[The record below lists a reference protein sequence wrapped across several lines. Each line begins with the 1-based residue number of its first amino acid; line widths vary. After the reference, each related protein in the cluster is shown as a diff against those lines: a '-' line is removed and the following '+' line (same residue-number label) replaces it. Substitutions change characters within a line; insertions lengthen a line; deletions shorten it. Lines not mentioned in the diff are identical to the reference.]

1 MRAFPQM
8 QTQAIKIKCKIATE
22 FPLLSAQPPLSLV
35 QSQALGN
42 SDTTYNPGTRKKT
55 EMRRVVMFQTYY
67 QDRVGE
73 MFVYRDSHRG
83 AVTREG

>member
-42 SDTTYNPGTRKKT
+42 SDTTYNPGTRKKLRSGALLCFRLTIKIEWEKCLFT
-55 EMRRVVMFQTYY
+55 EIPI
-67 QDRVGE
+67 G
-73 MFVYRDSHRG
+73 G
-83 AVTREG
+83 L

>member
-42 SDTTYNPGTRKKT
+42 SDTTYNPGTRKKL
-55 EMRRVVMFQTYY
+55 R
-67 QDRVGE
+67 
-73 MFVYRDSHRG
+73 
-83 AVTREG
+83 